1 MTVLVYLYNRATGE
15 PGYAVA
21 TFPNARTIEEAE
33 REAYMK
39 YNDGT
44 TEVVYV
50 RECSPDAE

>member
-1 MTVLVYLYNRATGE
+1 MTVLVYLCDRATGD

-21 TFPNARTIEEAE
+21 TFPSAKTIEEAE
-33 REAYMK
+33 QEAYMR